1 MIAMLTVQDI
11 CSWLV
16 FLNPFLLR
24 KGAKKLSAIQQG
36 RVAMSEDTQ
45 VPSDGNTSA
54 GPSGSGKAPGSV
66 DVEQPPKENDSA
78 KSDKAPGSKDTEQSH
93 EENGAAESGEAPG
106 SKDAEQPRKD
116 YGPEQR
122 PKYAVGT
129 DSPVLHSIVGD
140 NPQVTINYYA
150 DVIQGKKIKISKD
163 GDDDGVLNQ
172 KSDRIGELISKILK
186 LEREGT
192 AFFPEGESTVRLT
205 KLPETEEEF
214 SEWYYRLSDYEQCY
228 VQVAAVLHGAPA
240 HEVSKRADSLY
251 KRLYEHIANLE
262 SFLFSGSQSADG
274 RETQQRGTSRF
285 SDTFLRKM
293 PGRELRVNTH
303 TMTRRIEGV
312 ERLYWQDVD
321 SYGLSTFGFH
331 LLAFLSSEF
340 ISRGEHG
347 QISLK
352 VLEDWSK
359 ESSDEISW
367 KAARSYGV
375 VLWCH
380 NTDRLGSIAEEWAK
394 ADSLR
399 SRRRT
404 AELLDGAFEI
414 ERLKTDKVKNESTSS
429 VVLRLMDDWVN
440 RVHAEFGKVNTG
452 ASMSNINLGCTV
464 ASAYGWIGKRSPDIA
479 LDGLEHLLKLPQSR
493 SSNETDRIFA
503 TGVSTYVT
511 LTWSGHVRY
520 VLERLAASAE
530 RLSHHRDLPR
540 KAEERQKYRRQ
551 REVHLNAI
559 LEAFFLIAATS
570 LTELGDYHTT
580 SYSLT
585 EPFPTNPAIPDP
597 YGRDVLLLG
606 LFTASDVRENITALL
621 CAAIVEKKSKPVF
634 EFLRHWADIVL
645 KTRRGQEGKAEE
657 IYVSFRQ
664 FIVNLGK
671 TVDEWCLDLEKLG
684 LRSPQA
690 FDVFKNRLEQ
700 WYIESRFHSFPT
712 SALAQEIL
720 NQLND

>member
-1 MIAMLTVQDI
+1 
-11 CSWLV
+11 
-16 FLNPFLLR
+16 
-24 KGAKKLSAIQQG
+24 
-36 RVAMSEDTQ
+36 MSDDAQ
-45 VPSDGNTSA
+45 VPLDSKSSTDSGEPGKVPESKSA
-54 GPSGSGKAPGSV
+54 EQPHEESGSPESGKAPR
-66 DVEQPPKENDSA
+66 
-78 KSDKAPGSKDTEQSH
+78 
-93 EENGAAESGEAPG
+93 
-106 SKDAEQPRKD
+106 SKDAEQSSKD
-116 YGPEQR
+116 HAPTQA
-122 PKYAVGT
+122 PKNAV
-129 DSPVLHSIVGD
+129 DIESSVLHSIVGD

-150 DVIQGKKIKISKD
+150 DVIQGKSIKLSKD

-172 KSDRIGELISKILK
+172 KSDGIGELISKILK
-186 LEREGT
+186 LERQGT
-192 AFFPEGESTVRLT
+192 AFFPGRESTAGST
-205 KLPETEEEF
+205 KLPESEEEF

-251 KRLYEHIANLE
+251 KRLCEHIANLE
-262 SFLFSGSQSADG
+262 SSLSSGSQPADG

-293 PGRELRVNTH
+293 PGRELRVKTH
-303 TMTRRIEGV
+303 TITRRIDGV

-321 SYGLSTFGFH
+321 SHGLSTFGLH
-331 LLAFLSSEF
+331 LLAFLSGEF

-414 ERLKTDKVKNESTSS
+414 ERLKADKDNNERASS

-440 RVHAEFGKVNTG
+440 RVHAEFGKANTSTSI
-452 ASMSNINLGCTV
+452 ASTNLGCAV
-464 ASAYGWIGKRSPDIA
+464 ASAYGWIGKRSPKIA
-479 LDGLEHLLKLPQSR
+479 LDGLERLLKLPQSR
-493 SSNETDRIFA
+493 STGETRRIFA
-503 TGVSTYVT
+503 AGVSTYVT

-520 VLERLAASAE
+520 VLERLASSAE
-530 RLSHHRDLPR
+530 RLSHQRNLPR
-540 KAEERQKYRRQ
+540 KTEERQQYRRQ
-551 REVHLNAI
+551 REVRLNAT
-559 LEAFFLIAATS
+559 LEAFFLIAAAS
-570 LTELGDYHTT
+570 LTELRDNNTV

-585 EPFPTNPAIPDP
+585 EPFPPYPAIPDP
-597 YGRDVLLLG
+597 YGRDMLLMG
-606 LFTASDVRENITALL
+606 LLSASDVRGNITTLL
-621 CAAIVEKKSKPVF
+621 CAGIVEKKSKPAF

-645 KTRRGQEGKAEE
+645 KMRRGQEGEAEE
-657 IYVSFRQ
+657 IYLSFRQ

-671 TVDEWCLDLEKLG
+671 TVNEWCLDLEKQG
-684 LRSPQA
+684 FRSPQA
-690 FDVFKNRLEQ
+690 IDVYKNRLEQ
-700 WYIESRFHSFPT
+700 WCIKGRYRSDPIGS
-712 SALAQEIL
+712 LAQEAL
-720 NQLND
+720 NQLCD